1 MVGLGLHAEGLNFF
15 IVLKFTIRHLFGRQV
30 CNVESV
36 YGSALA
42 RKNRHSFAARLCA
55 LRLKRNLLMF
65 ALEYFM
71 RGNNNCAPPSVMP
84 TQGGK

>member
-1 MVGLGLHAEGLNFF
+1 MARDC
-15 IVLKFTIRHLFGRQV
+15 K
-30 CNVESV
+30 SV
-36 YGSALA
+36 YGSALE

-71 RGNNNCAPPSVMP
+71 RENNNCAPPSVMP
-84 TQGGK
+84 TQGGIYLINRESLSEHQKPN